1 MKNFKLIFGR
11 IVMVLLL
18 IIVIFSITITNIK
31 ASGELNNDPYDTYT
45 VGLKGEKIVSPLAY
59 EGVSVLG
66 LGLEDAKDIYI
77 DKDDVVWISDR
88 ALKKVVRY
96 DVSSGTTSYLGE
108 GVLMGPTGVCL
119 DNEGNVYVAD
129 FDGKA
134 VFKMKQDG
142 TIIKKFERP
151 SEALFGEQSQFRPT
165 KVVVDNEGNL
175 YITSDGNSNGIIQ
188 INKYGEFMG
197 YFGPNNVNLTIELFL
212 KRLMLSKEDR
222 ETYAS
227 LTPKA
232 TTNLAIDNKN
242 IVYTVIEGETG
253 VSLKKYNISGTNV
266 LPKDSFFSSTY
277 QDITVDKNGFIYAV
291 DTSQS
296 GCVQVMNQDGSL
308 LFMFG
313 SQKTGSLLM
322 GQFDKPTG
330 IAVDSNE
337 NIWVLDGGGRNVQ
350 IFKKTEF
357 SQIVMEAILA
367 YNNGE
372 YDKATELY
380 NDIIRQN
387 ASFVNAY
394 VGLGRINQRLENYDE
409 ALEYF
414 KISNYKSG
422 YSEVY
427 WELRDNWLEHNL
439 VWIIIL
445 IVVLIIMKIF
455 KLWSRLFNLLKIDFS
470 KFKEKCKNSRL
481 FNELKYLLK
490 IFKDPKDV
498 FYDIKYGVK
507 IRYRTAWGLFLVFIL
522 INIFGDYFIRGYLF
536 RSSNASD
543 MNFAFELLKW
553 GLIILIIAVG
563 NYLISTLQN
572 GEGFFRD
579 IFIGAIV
586 SFAPIILFK
595 IPVDLISNVLTYNE
609 GYLYNILNGVLW
621 AWSIFNI
628 ILMIKEIHNY
638 TLKELIINILL
649 TFIAVVI
656 MVLLFLVV
664 YVLANQ
670 LVQFI
675 VGLVREGVYRT

>member
-1 MKNFKLIFGR
+1 MSKLKNASR
-11 IVMVLLL
+11 VL
-18 IIVIFSITITNIK
+18 IILLTLTIVLALSNIK
-31 ASGELNNDPYDTYT
+31 LSASGELNNDPYDTYT
-45 VGLKGEKIVSPLAY
+45 IGLKGEKIVSPLAY
-59 EGVSVLG
+59 EGVNVIG

-77 DKDDVVWISDR
+77 DDNDVVWISDR
-88 ALKKVVRY
+88 SAKKIIRY
-96 DVSSGTTSYLGE
+96 EINTGAISSVGE
-108 GVLMGPTGVCL
+108 GILMGPTGVCL
-119 DNEGNVYVAD
+119 DSAGNLYVAD
-129 FDGKA
+129 FDGKT
-134 VFKMKQDG
+134 VYKMKQDG
-142 TIIKKFERP
+142 TVLQKFERP
-151 SEALFGEQSQFRPT
+151 TEALFGEQSQYRPT

-197 YFGPNNVNLTIELFL
+197 YFGPNNVNLTLELFF

-232 TTNLAIDNKN
+232 TTNLSIDSKN
-242 IVYTVIEGETG
+242 IIYTVIEGETG
-253 VSLKKYNISGTNV
+253 VSLKKYNISGSNV

-313 SQKTGSLLM
+313 SQKTGSVLM

-330 IAVDSNE
+330 ISVDSNN
-337 NIWVLDGGGRNVQ
+337 NIWVLDGGGRCVQ
-350 IFKKTEF
+350 VFKKTEF
-357 SQIVMEAILA
+357 ATIVMDAILA

-372 YDKATELY
+372 YDKAVELY
-380 NDIIRQN
+380 NSIIRQN

-394 VGLGRINQRLENYDE
+394 VGLGRINQRLENYKE
-409 ALEYF
+409 ALNYF

-422 YSEVY
+422 YSEAY
-427 WELRDNWLEHNL
+427 WELRDNWLERNL
-439 VWIIIL
+439 LWLIIL
-445 IVVLIIMKIF
+445 IIVLILMKIF
-455 KLWSRLFNLLKIDFS
+455 KVWGRLFKLLKIDFS
-470 KFKEKCKNSRL
+470 KIKEKLGSYKITK
-481 FNELKYLLK
+481 ELRYLLRM
-490 IFKDPKDV
+490 FKDPKDV

-507 IRYRTAWGLFLVFIL
+507 IRYRTAWILFLVFIL
-522 INIFGDYFIRGYLF
+522 INIFCDYFIKGYLF
-536 RSSNASD
+536 RSVNASD
-543 MNFAFELLKW
+543 MNFAYELLKW
-553 GLIILIIAVG
+553 GLIIMIFAVG

-579 IFIGAIV
+579 IFIGAV
-586 SFAPIILFK
+586 FSFAPILLFK
-595 IPVDLISNVLTYNE
+595 LPIDLISNVLTYNE

-621 AWSIFNI
+621 IWTFFNL

-638 TLKELIINILL
+638 TLKELILNIIL
-649 TFIAVVI
+649 TFVAVI
-656 MVLLFLVV
+656 ILVLLFLVV

-670 LVQFI
+670 LIQFI

>member
-1 MKNFKLIFGR
+1 MSKRIFSR
-11 IVMVLLL
+11 IVSIVLLL
-18 IIVIFSITITNIK
+18 VFVFVLFGVDFK

-45 VGLKGEKIVSPLAY
+45 IGLKGEKIVSPLAY
-59 EGVSVLG
+59 EGVSVIG
-66 LGLEDAKDIYI
+66 LGLEDAKDIFI
-77 DKDDVVWISDR
+77 DSSDNVWISDR
-88 ALKKVVRY
+88 SLKKVIKY
-96 DVSSGTTSYLGE
+96 EINTGLSYSIGD
-108 GVLMGPTGVCL
+108 GIFQGPTGVCL
-119 DNEGNVYVAD
+119 DSEGYVYVAD

-134 VFKMKQDG
+134 VYKMTQTG
-142 TIIKKFERP
+142 EAVKKFERP
-151 SEALFGEQSQFRPT
+151 TEALFGEQSQYRPT

-197 YFGPNNVNLTIELFL
+197 YFGPNNVNLTLELFF

-232 TTNLAIDNKN
+232 TTNLSIDSKN

-330 IAVDSNE
+330 IAVDSSD
-337 NIWVLDGGGRNVQ
+337 NIWVLDGGGKNVQ
-350 IFKKTEF
+350 VFKKTEF
-357 SQIVMEAILA
+357 ATIVMDAILA

-372 YDKATELY
+372 YDKAVELY

-394 VGLGRINQRLENYDE
+394 VGLGRINQRLENYKE

-422 YSEVY
+422 YSEAY
-427 WELRDNWLEHNL
+427 WEIRDNWLEKNL
-439 VWIIIL
+439 IWIIIL
-445 IVVLIIMKIF
+445 IVVLILLKVFKVFGRLF
-455 KLWSRLFNLLKIDFS
+455 KLLHVDFTKI
-470 KFKEKCKNSRL
+470 KEKINKYKL
-481 FNELKYLLK
+481 INELKYLFK
-490 IFKDPKDV
+490 MFKDPKDV

-507 IRYRTAWGLFLVFIL
+507 IRYRTAWGLFLFFIL

-536 RSSNASD
+536 RTASVTD

-553 GLIILIIAVG
+553 GLVILIFAIG

-579 IFIGAIV
+579 IFIGAIF
-586 SFAPIILFK
+586 SFAPLILFK
-595 IPVDLISNVLTYNE
+595 VPVDLISNVLTYNE

-621 AWSIFNI
+621 IWSFFNI

-638 TLKELIINILL
+638 TLKELIINIIL
-649 TFIAVVI
+649 TFIAVII
-656 MVLLFLVV
+656 MILLFLVV

-670 LVQFI
+670 LIQFI
-675 VGLVREGVYRT
+675 IGLIREGVYRI